1 MGSESEPEM
10 DASEIAWRDLNLLQ
24 CAQADGVSPP
34 SYCFFLSSS
43 SDIGETEPY
52 DIPYGRMYVMMARI
66 EQLHGATQD
75 PGIAVDDLR
84 PESASDADEIAS
96 WVQNLLHHIHGEVCQ
111 IRLEFELGPQNLSSL
126 QYFHDSPETY
136 KRLIRQW
143 IFWTA
148 SNDVPFPNL
157 QNLPHGGVSDLKN
170 NGRHDMLP
178 YTQRYITM
186 AQVERLH
193 GNTIQDPDIVI
204 DALRPESASD
214 ADEIALWLRNVL
226 QLIHG
231 EVRRIGLVL
240 RRPIFKAS
248 FFFLT
253 VLPPAPWD
261 LQATHRTM
269 DILGSSER
277 HCLSKHERFA
287 IQLAVCL
294 AGHGGEMGHCVFTQ
308 DLANVKN
315 NGYQLFN
322 LFDENSV

>member
-24 CAQADGVSPP
+24 CAQAD
-34 SYCFFLSSS
+34 
-43 SDIGETEPY
+43 EPY

-96 WVQNLLHHIHGEVCQ
+96 WVQNLLHHIHGE
-111 IRLEFELGPQNLSSL
+111 
-126 QYFHDSPETY
+126 YFHDSPETY

-231 EVRRIGLVL
+231 EYYPQHLGTYKRLIGQW
-240 RRPIFKAS
+240 IFWA
-248 FFFLT
+248 L
-253 VLPPAPWD
+253 LN
-261 LQATHRTM
+261 
-269 DILGSSER
+269 DI
-277 HCLSKHERFA
+277 A
-287 IQLAVCL
+287 
-294 AGHGGEMGHCVFTQ
+294 
-308 DLANVKN
+308 LANTNDLPYSWRYVWLGTVARWVTAYLHKT
-315 NGYQLFN
+315 
-322 LFDENSV
+322 